1 MIDLNVKPLKARP
14 FVILALMLLV
24 PVGVPA
30 SENPSSPAVSPIET
44 PVVEPDPGES
54 ARLDPSAF
62 SDVPIPEGRV
72 EAAVAQLDAMA
83 EAALETTGVPGMA
96 IAVVHRDR
104 VVYLKGFGLR
114 SLDGEARVD
123 DETVFQLAS
132 LSKPVAAT
140 VVAAAIDR
148 AHGER
153 AGVDPGGVDGEVSSR
168 AGVAWDDPI
177 VRHLPDF
184 ALSDPAITSR
194 VTIADLFAHRS
205 GLPDHAGDLLES
217 IGYGRAEILSR
228 LRFYP
233 LAPFRASY
241 AYTNFGLTAAAEAV
255 ARAEGTSW
263 ERLSHELLYSPL
275 GMTSTSSRFA
285 DFISAPNHAI
295 GHVRRDGVWVV
306 TPEVREPD
314 AQSPAGGVSSSASD
328 MAQWLR
334 LVLGEG
340 MLEGKP
346 VIGAQAL
353 ARIHAPNLMSSPLHG
368 PSSRPSFYGLGL
380 GVSVDSAGRVR
391 WSHSGA
397 FLLGASTTLAMLPSE
412 SLGIVILTNGQPV
425 GAPEGVA
432 AGFLELVETGEIRHD
447 WPALFGGAIARLYAE
462 TTAFAEAP
470 SAPAPARPLD
480 AYVGRY
486 ANDLYGPAVVE
497 ATDAGLV
504 LRLGPSPI
512 ALPMSHFDGDAFTFR
527 PIGEDALGISGAVF
541 GFEDERAASLQIE
554 YLDEEGLGTFRR

>member
-1 MIDLNVKPLKARP
+1 MIDLNVKPVKARP

-24 PVGVPA
+24 PLGVPA
-30 SENPSSPAVSPIET
+30 SET
-44 PVVEPDPGES
+44 PGES
-54 ARLDPSAF
+54 APLDPSAF
-62 SDVPIPEGRV
+62 SDVMIPEGRV
-72 EAAVAQLDAMA
+72 EAAVGQLDAMA

-148 AHGER
+148 THGER
-153 AGVDPGGVDGEVSSR
+153 AGL
-168 AGVAWDDPI
+168 AWDDPI

-184 ALSDPAITSR
+184 ALNDPAITSR

-263 ERLSHELLYSPL
+263 ERLSQELLYSPL

-462 TTAFAEAP
+462 TTAFAETP

-480 AYVGRY
+480 VYVGRY

-527 PIGEDALGISGAVF
+527 PIGEDALGVSGAVF
-541 GFEDERAASLQIE
+541 GFDDERAASLQIE

>member
-1 MIDLNVKPLKARP
+1 VAMIDLNVEKMKAPP
-14 FVILALMLLV
+14 FVLMALMLLA

-30 SENPSSPAVSPIET
+30 SENPSPPLVN
-44 PVVEPDPGES
+44 PVGEPDPGES

-72 EAAVAQLDAMA
+72 EAAVDQLDAMA

-104 VVYLKGFGLR
+104 VVYLKGFGRR
-114 SLDGEARVD
+114 SLDGEGRVD
-123 DETVFQLAS
+123 AETVFQLAS

-148 AHGER
+148 ARGDR
-153 AGVDPGGVDGEVSSR
+153 AGVT
-168 AGVAWDDPI
+168 WDDPI

-255 ARAEGTSW
+255 ARAEGSSW
-263 ERLSHELLYSPL
+263 ERLSQGLLYDPL

-285 DFISAPNHAI
+285 DFVSAPNHAI

-306 TPEVREPD
+306 TPEVRQPD
-314 AQSPAGGVSSSASD
+314 AQSPAGGVSSSVTD
-328 MAQWLR
+328 MAQWMR
-334 LVLGEG
+334 LILAEG
-340 MLEGKP
+340 MLDGKP
-346 VIGAQAL
+346 VIGPQAL
-353 ARIHAPNLMSSPLHG
+353 ARIHTPNLMSSPLHG

-380 GVSVDSAGRVR
+380 GVSVDGAGRVR

-412 SLGIVILTNGQPV
+412 SLGILILTNGQPV

-447 WPALFGGAIARLYAE
+447 WPALFAGAMAGLYRWH
-462 TTAFAEAP
+462 TAFGEAP
-470 SAPAPARPLD
+470 ATPAAARPLD
-480 AYVGRY
+480 AYVGRF
-486 ANDLYGPAVVE
+486 ANDLYGTAVVE
-497 ATDAGLV
+497 ATEAGLV
-504 LRLGPSPI
+504 LRLGPSPM
-512 ALPMSHFDGDAFTFR
+512 ALALNHFDGDAFTFR

-541 GFEDERAASLQIE
+541 GFKDERAASLQIE